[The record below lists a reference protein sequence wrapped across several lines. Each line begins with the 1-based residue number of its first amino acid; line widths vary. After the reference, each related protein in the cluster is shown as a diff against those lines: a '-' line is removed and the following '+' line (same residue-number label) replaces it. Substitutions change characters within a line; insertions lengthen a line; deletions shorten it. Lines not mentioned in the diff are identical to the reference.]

1 MKKQY
6 ELIEFQKLGDEFGE
20 LVVAECGKHIPF
32 DVKRIF
38 YIYGTKPG
46 VVRGRHANRKSSFL
60 LINMFGSVKIKVD
73 TGKKKEIIDLNRP
86 NVGVYLDKMVW
97 KDMYDFSEG
106 SCLLVLSDE
115 LYDSKEYVRD
125 YQEFLKEVGSAKT

>member
-86 NVGVYLDKMVW
+86 NVGIYLNKMVW

-106 SCLLVLSDE
+106 SCLLVLSDQ
-115 LYDSKEYVRD
+115 LYDSTEYVRD
-125 YQEFLKEVGSAKT
+125 YQEFLKEVGCDKT